1 MATSTAAFCWLHCA
15 TKLNMQY
22 IQRSWIQLNAELHLL
37 RCCCCFSGYNFKMP
51 WIRSSHKEAAIKL
64 MQPFESC
71 NFYWHRSTNT
81 HIYVPVCMY
90 CKHTTAWHAFD
101 WQAPLYGKVNF
112 TAVEFTNMVGFQIF
126 KYFSRRQNY
135 LFLFCWFWP
144 LGYVKSYAVGFIWR
158 VPRISWPT
166 EGCISNMKCFRT

>member
-37 RCCCCFSGYNFKMP
+37 RCCCCFSGYNFKMA

-81 HIYVPVCMY
+81 HMCQYVCTSIASIRPLDTRLIDRRHC
-90 CKHTTAWHAFD
+90 TAKWISLRLNSQIWWDFRYSNISAAGKITSFCFAGFD
-101 WQAPLYGKVNF
+101 H
-112 TAVEFTNMVGFQIF
+112 
-126 KYFSRRQNY
+126 
-135 LFLFCWFWP
+135 
-144 LGYVKSYAVGFIWR
+144 
-158 VPRISWPT
+158 
-166 EGCISNMKCFRT
+166 